1 MIHHVDG
8 FTLIYHMKPAWRF
21 IPATLMCLAKLT
33 RYMRVVR
40 VEIHVESAPSDF
52 NGEAKR

>member
-40 VEIHVESAPSDF
+40 VEIHVESEPCDI
-52 NGEAKR
+52 EAKR